1 MTAFAQYLRKFIP
14 NGNIIENS
22 LFTSLVYTKIQKSCK
37 KLKKA
42 RILLSKD
49 YLLC

>member
-1 MTAFAQYLRKFIP
+1 MTAFVQFLRKFIP
-14 NGNIIENS
+14 NGNIIEIL

-42 RILLSKD
+42 QILRSKD